1 MAIHWCIEV
10 RTYTKKEGI
19 SFPVHDVVPET
30 IKFPTVRTS
39 ESIEG
44 LLQKSD
50 KPGSND
56 DQRKVIYCS
65 DYNSVSLEGVE
76 AHPLIAAVH
85 SAFSQHLPLVLF
97 PDILWTAILQG
108 FSQHIRLNGEKYR
121 DLLVN
126 HKGRMQ
132 LTIDV
137 SDLYVDSPESAWD
150 MVIEGLAEQLHLHSR
165 NESEALI
172 SDFSTTTVHE
182 RLASSVVLLD
192 AYQSYF
198 EYCVRCMCGIPEI
211 TLTGLPSDWI
221 KLRAKVELLSEFDL
235 EWWLPSVRI
244 VCDQFVRAASGDVD
258 LRFWQ
263 GIYKKMEVY
272 GAELLNGWLLKLIPY
287 VKSHSTG
294 TCRHR
299 NPLLTD
305 DTWVEDLDL
314 SDPMVRMQTRPSGL
328 TSDRLPSG
336 LAMVP
341 FTLIEEGKKHHM
353 QLLGGFTG
361 VIQDAETL
369 EIKPRL
375 GWAVRK
381 APPIDCAFIDLPED
395 CKVRPPLC
403 VEDYDIYVDKLLDT
417 GSWSRELISGDIL
430 RFYRETNGFRY
441 HDLRVYGLKEVFYF
455 PIAED
460 SEFGIKWL
468 RIGEYDDGTHLALE
482 TNFDSQGVYHV
493 SRHGAYLLAPSFSD
507 FMQHLKAGKR

>member
-1 MAIHWCIEV
+1 WYWLAIHWCIEV

-50 KPGSND
+50 KPGSNY

-85 SAFSQHLPLVLF
+85 SAFSQHLPLVLS

-211 TLTGLPSDWI
+211 TLTGQPSDWI
-221 KLRAKVELLSEFDL
+221 KLRAKVELLSEF
-235 EWWLPSVRI
+235 
-244 VCDQFVRAASGDVD
+244 
-258 LRFWQ
+258 
-263 GIYKKMEVY
+263 
-272 GAELLNGWLLKLIPY
+272 
-287 VKSHSTG
+287 
-294 TCRHR
+294 
-299 NPLLTD
+299 
-305 DTWVEDLDL
+305 
-314 SDPMVRMQTRPSGL
+314 
-328 TSDRLPSG
+328 
-336 LAMVP
+336 
-341 FTLIEEGKKHHM
+341 
-353 QLLGGFTG
+353 
-361 VIQDAETL
+361 
-369 EIKPRL
+369 
-375 GWAVRK
+375 
-381 APPIDCAFIDLPED
+381 
-395 CKVRPPLC
+395 
-403 VEDYDIYVDKLLDT
+403 
-417 GSWSRELISGDIL
+417 
-430 RFYRETNGFRY
+430 
-441 HDLRVYGLKEVFYF
+441 
-455 PIAED
+455 
-460 SEFGIKWL
+460 
-468 RIGEYDDGTHLALE
+468 
-482 TNFDSQGVYHV
+482 
-493 SRHGAYLLAPSFSD
+493 
-507 FMQHLKAGKR
+507 